1 MNTRLLSQVSN
12 ETKYPMSSYT
22 RVVDAMS
29 KGVDVDV
36 NIAYA
41 LFAALYI
48 DEERLKHIHEDDDG
62 LMSAYDGIES
72 MTNTSDLQSIA

>member
-29 KGVDVDV
+29 KGVDVSYHDMDV
-36 NIAYA
+36 DALHMFVDNVNQGLPYEYA
-41 LFAALYI
+41 LETMRINEL
-48 DEERLKHIHEDDDG
+48 
-62 LMSAYDGIES
+62 S
-72 MTNTSDLQSIA
+72 